1 MILLLV
7 VAAWMLTVSLV
18 AGLCVA
24 ARAGDTQLA
33 RRPTPAGRGRVA
45 HGSAPAARGR
55 VASALWQPDGRLNI
69 GARANKRSARPE
81 AAVALHSRR
90 GVAA

>member
-1 MILLLV
+1 MILLLA

-33 RRPTPAGRGRVA
+33 RSSTPARQGAWRMVRLSRRRGM
-45 HGSAPAARGR
+45 
-55 VASALWQPDGRLNI
+55 
-69 GARANKRSARPE
+69 
-81 AAVALHSRR
+81 HSR

>member
-33 RRPTPAGRGRVA
+33 HKATPAGQGAWRMVCFSRRRGM
-45 HGSAPAARGR
+45 
-55 VASALWQPDGRLNI
+55 
-69 GARANKRSARPE
+69 
-81 AAVALHSRR
+81 HSR